1 MKLQKARVNFLVNSL
16 TNATILL
23 DTPAPQL
30 SSSSL
35 LKPSRVLP
43 QNKDN
48 VFIYLVL
55 HNQSG
60 KRGLDSLQGRA
71 GFSRS
76 ALKGFT
82 GGQKPFS
89 ICIPNWF
96 SFPVWPDKSY
106 ITLMPPAWGWAPGM
120 RCCMNKSHPNNKIT
134 AELQLQEIW
143 EHRKAMRWCSPLLSD
158 VFPHSPQ
165 LLFQWGTGKL
175 HELYPG
181 GLFLWWRVLKILL
194 SAQIHPHLYPQSLA

>member
-16 TNATILL
+16 TNATVAL

-30 SSSSL
+30 SSSSP
-35 LKPSRVLP
+35 LKPPRALP
-43 QNKDN
+43 QNNDY

-60 KRGLDSLQGRA
+60 KRGLGSLQCRA
-71 GFSRS
+71 GFSTS

-82 GGQKPFS
+82 AGQKPF

-96 SFPVWPDKSY
+96 RFPVWPDTSY
-106 ITLMPPAWGWAPGM
+106 ITLMPPGWGWAIGM
-120 RCCMNKSHPNNKIT
+120 RCCITKSHPNNKTT
-134 AELQLQEIW
+134 AELQLQEAW
-143 EHRKAMRWCSPLLSD
+143 EHRKAMRWCSPVLSTM
-158 VFPHSPQ
+158 FPHSPP
-165 LLFQWGTGKL
+165 LIFQWGTGKL

-181 GLFLWWRVLKILL
+181 GLFPL
-194 SAQIHPHLYPQSLA
+194 